1 MSKLPD
7 LEKLSLT
14 DAYAKTAAVFWGP
27 AAPIWETEEP
37 TATDWSD
44 FQLSGPIY
52 PQKGVKGTGHS
63 SNKNADTVVR
73 PDRLANA
80 VRETQGTGLLVGC
93 EERLGV
99 CSVGKDANSNVRDR
113 TVSAGA
119 VCRPPTIHVPVN
131 GGVRKQV
138 DTASAKT
145 HGAYAGPERRDKRY
159 RYSSAKRKWNLVD
172 PDGAKG
178 GT

>member
-138 DTASAKT
+138 ETASAKT

-159 RYSSAKRKWNLVD
+159 KYSSAKRQWDLVD
-172 PDGAKG
+172 TGKG
-178 GT
+178 RT